1 MRAVSLLSGGLD
13 SLLATKLVLDQGIE
27 VFAFNSVTVFC
38 TCTPKNSSCSA
49 AQTAVQ
55 QLGIPL
61 KSVNSSQEL
70 IEAIKKPKHGYGSQ
84 VNPCLDCRIIL
95 FRKGAEYMRE
105 IGASFIVTGDV
116 LGERPMSQ
124 RLAAMKLTEREA
136 GLEGLVVRPLSAS
149 LLAPTIPE
157 KEGWV
162 DRNKFL
168 RIQGRSRKPQIELAD
183 GYGFKDYPCPA
194 GGCRLTEPA
203 FASRMRDLMRYK
215 PDFDI
220 QDVILL
226 KHGRHFRLSPLAKA
240 VVGRKEEENNTLS
253 RLGAKE
259 DIFLRL
265 IDVQGPLTLIRGRV
279 EQEQILLAAA
289 IAARYG
295 KTKNLDSARVSVFNH
310 ENLSGGA
317 GMVLQVKPA
326 GDDVLDPLRIGLR
339 S

>member
-49 AQTAVQ
+49 AQTAVR
-55 QLGIPL
+55 QLGVPL
-61 KSVNSSQEL
+61 KSVNSSEEL
-70 IEAIKKPKHGYGSQ
+70 IEAVKNPKHGYGSQ
-84 VNPCLDCRIIL
+84 VNPCLDCRTIL
-95 FRKGAEYMRE
+95 FRKGAKYMRE

-124 RLAAMKLTEREA
+124 RLAAMKLTERKA

-149 LLAPTIPE
+149 LLEPTIPE

-162 DRNKFL
+162 DRKKFL

-183 GYGFKDYPCPA
+183 CYGFKDYPCPA

-203 FASRMRDLMRYK
+203 FAARMRDLMKYK
-215 PDFDI
+215 PDFDL
-220 QDVILL
+220 QDIVLL

-240 VVGRKEEENNTLS
+240 VVGREEEENDTLS
-253 RLGAKE
+253 RLGTNE

-265 IDVQGPLTLIRGRV
+265 ADIQGPLTLIRGRV
-279 EQEQILLAAA
+279 ERDQVLLAAA
-289 IAARYG
+289 ITARYG
-295 KTKNLDSARVSVFNH
+295 KAKNLDLARVSIVNYAKH
-310 ENLSGGA
+310 SLGGETEF
-317 GMVLQVKPA
+317 QVQPA
-326 GDDVLDPLRIGLR
+326 GDEVIDPLRIGLK